1 MKKIGVEKGLDNV
14 AEFLTNEVYSVQMLS
29 ESIDDNISK
38 LDGLDAIVAAG
49 YNTNM
54 LGYSD
59 TETRAP
65 VVNASGLSPQEVK
78 DMLDRQTSR

>member
-14 AEFLTNEVYSVQMLS
+14 EEFLTNEGYSVQMLS

>member
-14 AEFLTNEVYSVQMLS
+14 AEFLTNEGYSVQMLS

>member
-14 AEFLTNEVYSVQMLS
+14 AEFLTNEGYSVQMLS

-59 TETRAP
+59 TETKAP

>member
-14 AEFLTNEVYSVQMLS
+14 AEFLTNEGYSVQMLS

-65 VVNASGLSPQEVK
+65 VVNARGLSPQEVK

>member
-14 AEFLTNEVYSVQMLS
+14 AEFLTNEGYSVQMLS

-78 DMLDRQTSR
+78 DMLDRQTNR